1 VVATLSETRVQDRIL
16 TFTRDRIYDK
26 IVDSAF
32 NHEPLGAM
40 LLGKLLGDFDVTEQV
55 RGKVTQTGGESIV
68 VRPNLGKSLNAK
80 NSASQWSVVSNAPQD
95 TVRLARENWRFYDGA
110 CTVSNHELRVN
121 RGPEAISDLVSH
133 YTQLEVTSVA
143 DVIMDDIWSVGT
155 PTTEVVNI
163 DLIASAATSTLHG
176 LAVATYA
183 PWHSRGISA
192 RGTAGASVSFTS
204 GSFAVQGLQ
213 DLRTSFNNA
222 TEGNK
227 RPHAGFTDWV
237 TFGYLEG
244 SIQPQERFQNTDA
257 ASVGFQ
263 TLAFKGRPCFASDK
277 ATSGY
282 WYWLNFDHLR
292 MIMLAG
298 ADFATEE
305 FHPSE
310 TQKASTAKIEVE
322 CNLICDCRK
331 YQNKLTG
338 ITA

>member
-1 VVATLSETRVQDRIL
+1 MVATLSETRVQDRML
-16 TFTRDRIYDK
+16 TFTRDKIYDK

-32 NHEPLGAM
+32 NHDPLGAM

-55 RGKVTQTGGESIV
+55 RGKVTQAGGESIV

-133 YTQLEVTSVA
+133 YTNLEVTSVA
-143 DVIMDDIWSVGT
+143 DVIMDDIWSIAA
-155 PTTEVVNI
+155 PTTEVVPI
-163 DLIASAATSTLHG
+163 DLMALDTGTLHG
-176 LAVATYA
+176 IVRATYTDFASRGTDGRTVAT
-183 PWHSRGISA
+183 GA
-192 RGTAGASVSFTS
+192 RNFTS
-204 GSFAVQGLQ
+204 GSFAVQGLT
-213 DLRTSFNNA
+213 DLRQSFNNA

-227 RPHAGFTDWV
+227 RPHAGFTDWT

-277 ATSGY
+277 CTAGY

-298 ADFATEE
+298 ADFSTEE

-322 CNLICDCRK
+322 CNLICDCPK
-331 YQNKLTG
+331 YQNKLHT

>member
-1 VVATLSETRVQDRIL
+1 
-16 TFTRDRIYDK
+16 
-26 IVDSAF
+26 
-32 NHEPLGAM
+32 
-40 LLGKLLGDFDVTEQV
+40 
-55 RGKVTQTGGESIV
+55 
-68 VRPNLGKSLNAK
+68 
-80 NSASQWSVVSNAPQD
+80 
-95 TVRLARENWRFYDGA
+95 LARENWRFYDGA
-110 CTVSNHELRVN
+110 VTVSNHELRVN
-121 RGPEAISDLVSH
+121 RGPEAISSVVSH

-143 DVIMDDIWSVGT
+143 DVIMDDIWSVGA
-155 PTTEVVNI
+155 PTTEVVNV
-163 DLIASAATSTLHG
+163 DLIASAGTSTLHG
-176 LAVATYA
+176 IATA
-183 PWHSRGISA
+183 TFPAWSA
-192 RGTAGASVSFTS
+192 RGTDGRTVGVATRNFAS

-213 DLRTSFNNA
+213 DLRTSFNSA

-227 RPHAGFTDWV
+227 MPHAGFTDWV

-244 SIQPQERFQNTDA
+244 SIQPQERFSNTEA

-277 ATSGY
+277 CTAGY

-292 MIMLAG
+292 MCMLAG

>member
-1 VVATLSETRVQDRIL
+1 ML
-16 TFTRDRIYDK
+16 TFTRDKIYSD

-32 NHEPLGAM
+32 NHDPLGAM

-55 RGKVTQTGGESIV
+55 RGKMTQTGGESIV

-80 NSASQWSVVSNAPQD
+80 NSASQWSAVSNAPQD

-121 RGPEAISDLVSH
+121 RGAEAISSLVSH
-133 YTQLEVTSVA
+133 YVKLEVTSVA
-143 DVIMDDIWSVGT
+143 DVIMDDIWSTAT

-163 DLIASAATSTLHG
+163 YTIANADNEVHNIDQGVYTAWG
-176 LAVATYA
+176 
-183 PWHSRGISA
+183 SRGLSA
-192 RGTAGASVSFTS
+192 RGTAPGSVSFTS

-244 SIQPQERFQNTDA
+244 SIQPQERFSNTDA

-277 ATSGY
+277 CTSGY

>member
-1 VVATLSETRVQDRIL
+1 MVATISETRVQDRML
-16 TFTRDRIYDK
+16 TFTRDAIYDK

-32 NHEPLGAM
+32 NHDPLGAM
-40 LLGKLLGDFDVTEQV
+40 LLGRLLGDFEVSEQT
-55 RGKVTQTGGESIV
+55 RGKKVQTGGESIV

-80 NSASQWSVVSNAPQD
+80 NSVSQWDTVSNAVQD
-95 TVRLARENWRFYDGA
+95 TVRHARANWRFYDGA
-110 CTVSNHELRVN
+110 VTVGNHELRVN
-121 RGPEAISDLVSH
+121 RGPEAISSLVEH
-133 YTQLEVTSVA
+133 YTMLEVTSVA
-143 DVIMDDIWSVGT
+143 DLVMDDIWSLVGS
-155 PTTEVVNI
+155 PTAVTGIDTIVNADNTVHII
-163 DLIASAATSTLHG
+163 DG
-176 LAVATYA
+176 GTYP
-183 PWHSRGISA
+183 PWNSRGVSA
-192 RGTAGASVSFTS
+192 RGTASGAISFTS

-227 RPHAGFTDWV
+227 RPHGGFTDWV

-263 TLAFKGRPCFASDK
+263 TLAFKGRPVFASDK
-277 ATSGY
+277 CTAGY
-282 WYWLNFDHLR
+282 WYWLNFDHLF
-292 MIMLAG
+292 MVMLAG

-310 TQKASTAKIEVE
+310 RQKASTAKIEVE
-322 CNLICDCRK
+322 CNLVCDNRK
-331 YQNKLTG
+331 YQNKLIS